1 MTAIARLLAG
11 IVIFGFITRTE
22 GRCSHNSWEKIAG
35 VKPETIDAQTVLFSA
50 VNSNGITKHCFER
63 CERVNCT
70 AFVID
75 FGRSVCYSVRIGDD
89 ELVPEPNSI
98 FYHRVCVR
106 VPASCAKRKL
116 WQVERSPGAVFI
128 DSSAFHLSG
137 PITRNQCYEKC
148 IETGRSCESAQFRTS
163 KPLSIEQTAF
173 GRCSLSLH
181 ERGTRPRA
189 YRASMYRDEYLRDQC
204 RNLSKDEYCS
214 YAEFQNVS
222 LPYSDVALMDLDEK
236 QCEKRCD
243 SSVDGFICRGYTF
256 ANSSGQPLC
265 LLHSEDTTSL
275 GVSSLIDATNVVY
288 REREPCLDLK
298 VRCNNSTMTV
308 ELKTS
313 DPFFGRLYSNGYAD
327 TCGVQGTGSN
337 QTILTLPI
345 PPVDQIREGT
355 LRCGLHPAFSVDD
368 QNRTRPLVWATI
380 VVQFN
385 PIVQRLGDQAV
396 RVGCSL
402 NDQAPP
408 QPKNVT
414 VQSSFS
420 FLDPNAGVPPISSTI
435 VNASSQAPIV
445 TMRILDENSAVAMV
459 THLGQKLTLKIQL
472 SPPDGPYD
480 ITAGHL
486 VASSASGDASY
497 LLLDELGCPTD
508 PTTFP
513 ALSKDPVDGRSLIAT
528 FTAFKFP
535 NSQRVRFNVLV
546 RFCSDKCIPTN
557 CNGDKPSYGKKKRAS
572 ESWSTQ
578 TTYHT
583 ETTPT
588 SKDET
593 PDELSLELSIIVQN
607 SVASSADR
615 LSSRENSSP
624 DTVLIAGGS
633 EFRKLL
639 QSPNQLKTFLF
650 ISRPILLAYY
660 FCSIL
665 PLDSVDGLL
674 CVDASLAL
682 SLLIF
687 LLIVQIALIVGCL
700 LTVAQYRR
708 TAIRA
713 EEDRANILA
722 RHLYGI
728 HGGNLDVARR
738 VRWADHNLSSL
749 SRD

>member
-1 MTAIARLLAG
+1 MTTIARLLAG
-11 IVIFGFITRTE
+11 IVILGFITRTE

-50 VNSNGITKHCFER
+50 VNSNGITKSCFER
-63 CERVNCT
+63 CKRVNCT

-75 FGRSVCYSVRIGDD
+75 FGRSVCYSVRIEDD

-98 FYHRVCVR
+98 FYHRVCVK
-106 VPASCAKRKL
+106 VPVSCARRKL

-128 DSSAFHLSG
+128 DSSAFHLSD

-163 KPLSIEQTAF
+163 KPLSIDKTAF
-173 GRCSLSLH
+173 GRCSLSLY

-204 RNLSKDEYCS
+204 RNLSRDEYCS

-298 VRCNNSTMTV
+298 VRCNDSTMTV

-327 TCGVQGTGSN
+327 TCDAQGTGSN
-337 QTILTLPI
+337 RTILTLPI

-402 NDQAPP
+402 NDRAPP

-546 RFCSDKCIPTN
+546 RFCLDKCIPTN

-578 TTYHT
+578 ATYHA

-624 DTVLIAGGS
+624 DTVLIAGG
-633 EFRKLL
+633 
-639 QSPNQLKTFLF
+639 N
-650 ISRPILLAYY
+650 
-660 FCSIL
+660 
-665 PLDSVDGLL
+665 SVDGLL

-687 LLIVQIALIVGCL
+687 LLIVQITLIVGCL

>member
-11 IVIFGFITRTE
+11 VVIFGFITRTE

-50 VNSNGITKHCFER
+50 VNSNGITKRCFER

-70 AFVID
+70 AFVVD
-75 FGRSVCYSVRIGDD
+75 FGRSVCYSVRIEDD

-98 FYHRVCVR
+98 FYHRVCVK
-106 VPASCAKRKL
+106 VPVSCARRKL

-163 KPLSIEQTAF
+163 KPLSIDKTAF

-288 REREPCLDLK
+288 REREPCLD
-298 VRCNNSTMTV
+298 RTMQRFDDDGRV
-308 ELKTS
+308 ENQRPLLW
-313 DPFFGRLYSNGYAD
+313 PALLERIRGY
-327 TCGVQGTGSN
+327 
-337 QTILTLPI
+337 
-345 PPVDQIREGT
+345 
-355 LRCGLHPAFSVDD
+355 LRRS
-368 QNRTRPLVWATI
+368 RTRPLVWATI

-396 RVGCSL
+396 RIGCSL

-445 TMRILDENSAVAMV
+445 TMRILDENLAVAMV

-513 ALSKDPVDGRSLIAT
+513 ALSKDPADGRSLIAT

-546 RFCSDKCIPTN
+546 RFCLDKCIPTN
-557 CNGDKPSYGKKKRAS
+557 CNGDKPSYGKRKRAS

-593 PDELSLELSIIVQN
+593 PDELLLELSIIVQN

-639 QSPNQLKTFLF
+639 QFPNQLKTFFF

>member
-1 MTAIARLLAG
+1 MTTIARLLAG
-11 IVIFGFITRTE
+11 IVILGFITRTE

-50 VNSNGITKHCFER
+50 VNSNGITKSCFER
-63 CERVNCT
+63 CKRVNCT

-75 FGRSVCYSVRIGDD
+75 FGRSVCYSVRIEDD

-98 FYHRVCVR
+98 FYHRVCVK
-106 VPASCAKRKL
+106 VPVSCARRKL

-128 DSSAFHLSG
+128 DSSAFHLSD

-163 KPLSIEQTAF
+163 KPLSIDKTAF
-173 GRCSLSLH
+173 GRCSLSLY

-204 RNLSKDEYCS
+204 RNLSRDEYCS

-298 VRCNNSTMTV
+298 VRCNDSTMTV

-327 TCGVQGTGSN
+327 TCGAQGTGSN
-337 QTILTLPI
+337 RTILTLPI

-402 NDQAPP
+402 NDRAPP

-546 RFCSDKCIPTN
+546 RFCLDKCIPTN

-578 TTYHT
+578 ATYHA

-624 DTVLIAGGS
+624 DTVLIAGG
-633 EFRKLL
+633 
-639 QSPNQLKTFLF
+639 N
-650 ISRPILLAYY
+650 
-660 FCSIL
+660 
-665 PLDSVDGLL
+665 SVDGLL

-687 LLIVQIALIVGCL
+687 LLIVQITLIVGCL

>member
-50 VNSNGITKHCFER
+50 VNSNGITKRCFER

-75 FGRSVCYSVRIGDD
+75 FGRSVCYSVLIEDD

-98 FYHRVCVR
+98 FYHRVCVK
-106 VPASCAKRKL
+106 VPVSCARRKL

-163 KPLSIEQTAF
+163 KPLSIDKTAF
-173 GRCSLSLH
+173 GRCSLSLY

-298 VRCNNSTMTV
+298 VRCNDSTMTV

-327 TCGVQGTGSN
+327 TCGAQGTGSN
-337 QTILTLPI
+337 RTILTLPI

-546 RFCSDKCIPTN
+546 RFCLDKCIPTN

-578 TTYHT
+578 ATYHA

-624 DTVLIAGGS
+624 DTVLIAGG
-633 EFRKLL
+633 
-639 QSPNQLKTFLF
+639 N
-650 ISRPILLAYY
+650 
-660 FCSIL
+660 
-665 PLDSVDGLL
+665 SVDGLL